1 MRQSLIVSLPIAKH
15 TEIIMAT
22 DAIFTASKNAVN
34 KLELRIFL
42 TKGLSKATKINEG
55 KKIPIV
61 DTIAPDKPL
70 I

>member
-1 MRQSLIVSLPIAKH
+1 MPIAKH

-22 DAIFTASKNAVN
+22 DAIFTASKNTEN

-55 KKIPIV
+55 EK
-61 DTIAPDKPL
+61 DTNS
-70 I
+70 